1 MPTDGI
7 VLYQIANGVNYIHSR
22 NLVHRDIKPDDIL
35 NSITQS
41 LQMKED
47 DFKLV
52 KVITDEGCYF
62 LSEIR
67 VTPLYGAPQLLEKS
81 ESTTDSIYLVKADL
95 FSTDGMF
102 FFFLTRGFHPFH
114 DKKKVDSE
122 NWAQVKE
129 KIMKNEPIGL
139 ESTDRKYFL

>member
-1 MPTDGI
+1 
-7 VLYQIANGVNYIHSR
+7 VNYIHSR
-22 NLVHRDIKPDDIL
+22 NLGHRDIKPDDIL
-35 NSITQS
+35 NSITLS
-41 LQMKED
+41 LQKKED
-47 DFKLV
+47 DIKLV
-52 KVITDEGCYF
+52 KVITDEGCSF

-67 VTPLYGAPQLLEKS
+67 APLYGAPQLLEKS

-102 FFFLTRGFHPFH
+102 FFFFLTLGFHPFH

-129 KIMKNEPIGL
+129 KKMKNEPIGL